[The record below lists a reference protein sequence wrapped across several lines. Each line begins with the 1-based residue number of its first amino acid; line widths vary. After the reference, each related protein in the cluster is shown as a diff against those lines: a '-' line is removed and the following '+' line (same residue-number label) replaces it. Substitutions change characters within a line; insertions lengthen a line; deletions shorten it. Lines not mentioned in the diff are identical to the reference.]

1 MNRIP
6 QIVKLARCAAVVCLS
21 AAAGA
26 ATADNLVKVPGQTKG
41 FLFDQSSIPNNTRQE
56 FSLAVNKEGHFTE
69 YRIESEPPGLICDEA
84 CPGTAQRL
92 PAGSITLR
100 IVGKKPVPR
109 VDIPLTGVWSE
120 PCDTTEAETDRC
132 VFNLHGLNAKVS
144 VTVSPN
150 IEPGMMFP
158 LPEGG
163 EGMLVN
169 IDTHDG
175 YVLVANHRALGTNK
189 IWLPFRASWTSKLN
203 INSLTDGRVNTQKLL
218 TFSTLS
224 TTAAAYCNAMNG
236 DWYLPAEKEL
246 SLLTTAALKKIPNL
260 DEDSYLWSSTE
271 YSLTKGTRRNTKKP
285 YLELQAKAL
294 NNRNATISS
303 RTAYLHEQE
312 ASGSW
317 TADPSY
323 TRRYQVLCFRRLPI

>member
-6 QIVKLARCAAVVCLS
+6 QTVRLARYAAVVCLS
-21 AAAGA
+21 VAAGT
-26 ATADNLVKVPGQTKG
+26 ATADNLVQVPGQTKG
-41 FLFDQSSIPNNTRQE
+41 FLYDQSSTPNNAPQE
-56 FSLAVNKEGHFTE
+56 FSLAVNKEGHFTQ

-92 PAGSITLR
+92 PAGSIALR
-100 IVGKKPVPR
+100 IIGKKPVPN
-109 VDIPLTGVWSE
+109 VNIPLAGVWSE
-120 PCDTTEAETDRC
+120 PCDTTEIETDRC
-132 VFNLHGLNAKVS
+132 VFSLHGLNAQVS
-144 VTVSPN
+144 VTVSPD
-150 IEPGMMFP
+150 IKPGMMFP

-169 IDTHDG
+169 IDTRDG
-175 YVLVANHRALGTNK
+175 YVLVAAHRALGINK
-189 IWLPFRASWTSKLN
+189 IWLPFRSSWTSNLN
-203 INSLTDGRVNTQKLL
+203 VNSPTDGRINTQKLL

-246 SLLTTAALKKIPNL
+246 ALLTTAALKKIPNL

-312 ASGSW
+312 AGGSW
-317 TADPSY
+317 TADPQY
-323 TRRYQVLCFRRLPI
+323 TRKYQVLCFRRLPI